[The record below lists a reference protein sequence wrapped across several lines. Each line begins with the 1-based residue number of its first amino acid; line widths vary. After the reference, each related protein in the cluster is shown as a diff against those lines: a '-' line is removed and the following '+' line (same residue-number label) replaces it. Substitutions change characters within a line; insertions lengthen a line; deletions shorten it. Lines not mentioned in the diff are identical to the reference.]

1 MLGSKYEYYCDKN
14 QWYAVGKENIA
25 HRIQSPN
32 IFTLRV
38 ECFVW
43 VFDNRRLGVIKDVA
57 EMMHNILEPERELVI
72 PAEMVTRQ
80 INKDFGMQDYVD

>member
-1 MLGSKYEYYCDKN
+1 MLESKYKYHCDKN
-14 QWYAVGKENIA
+14 KWYAIGKDNIA
-25 HRIQSPN
+25 HRVKSPN

-43 VFDNRRLGVIKDVA
+43 VFDDRRLGVIKDLA
-57 EMMHNILEPERELVI
+57 ETMHNVLEPERELVM

-80 INKDFGMQDYVD
+80 KDKDFGMQDYVD